1 MKVFEIKLK
10 VYLLQDIM
18 FENIQSEISSFIDG
32 ALGKN
37 AELKKFHERNEFKN
51 YCFDGLYPIE
61 KNKVYSSDNIY
72 TITLRTINKDLAD
85 FFVNK
90 LVNEYNKTIKGLTCE
105 IRIIPKKIIEKIYS
119 ITPAIM
125 KDKNGYWKGNLS
137 LQEYEKRIIENLI
150 KKYNYFMN
158 SKINEN
164 FQLYDSISF
173 KNKRPIPSN
182 YKNVTLLGD
191 KISLNISQ
199 EALAQEIAYMSL
211 GTGVLEMNAR
221 GYGFVNYRWL

>member
-119 ITPAIM
+119 ITPVIM

>member
-1 MKVFEIKLK
+1 MILWTFLC
-10 VYLLQDIM
+10 
-18 FENIQSEISSFIDG
+18 N
-32 ALGKN
+32 
-37 AELKKFHERNEFKN
+37 
-51 YCFDGLYPIE
+51 
-61 KNKVYSSDNIY
+61 
-72 TITLRTINKDLAD
+72 
-85 FFVNK
+85 
-90 LVNEYNKTIKGLTCE
+90 
-105 IRIIPKKIIEKIYS
+105 
-119 ITPAIM
+119 
-125 KDKNGYWKGNLS
+125 
-137 LQEYEKRIIENLI
+137 IIENLI

-173 KNKRPIPSN
+173 KNNRPIPSN

>member
-90 LVNEYNKTIKGLTCE
+90 LVNEYRKTIKGLTCE

>member
-51 YCFDGLYPIE
+51 YCFDGLYPVE
-61 KNKVYSSDNIY
+61 KNKVYSSSNIY

-90 LVNEYNKTIKGLTCE
+90 LVNGYSKTIKGLTCE

-150 KKYNYFMN
+150 KKIGKDDIVASYGRQIAREEATILEKFAREFNYPDFDLLKSSSDIKKLGIKTFFMTN
-158 SKINEN
+158 VCSAFITDEFWKING
-164 FQLYDSISF
+164 SF
-173 KNKRPIPSN
+173 
-182 YKNVTLLGD
+182 G
-191 KISLNISQ
+191 
-199 EALAQEIAYMSL
+199 
-211 GTGVLEMNAR
+211 
-221 GYGFVNYRWL
+221 

>member
-51 YCFDGLYPIE
+51 YCFDGLYPVE
-61 KNKVYSSDNIY
+61 KNKVYSSSNIY

>member
-90 LVNEYNKTIKGLTCE
+90 LVNEYSKTIKGLTCE

-119 ITPAIM
+119 ITPVIM

-173 KNKRPIPSN
+173 KNKKPIPSN

>member
-51 YCFDGLYPIE
+51 YCFDGLYPVE
-61 KNKVYSSDNIY
+61 KNKVYSSGNIY

>member
-51 YCFDGLYPIE
+51 YCFDGLYPVE
-61 KNKVYSSDNIY
+61 KNKVYSSSNIY

-90 LVNEYNKTIKGLTCE
+90 LVNGYSKTIK
-105 IRIIPKKIIEKIYS
+105 R
-119 ITPAIM
+119 
-125 KDKNGYWKGNLS
+125 
-137 LQEYEKRIIENLI
+137 
-150 KKYNYFMN
+150 
-158 SKINEN
+158 
-164 FQLYDSISF
+164 
-173 KNKRPIPSN
+173 
-182 YKNVTLLGD
+182 
-191 KISLNISQ
+191 
-199 EALAQEIAYMSL
+199 AY
-211 GTGVLEMNAR
+211 V
-221 GYGFVNYRWL
+221 

>member
-1 MKVFEIKLK
+1 
-10 VYLLQDIM
+10 
-18 FENIQSEISSFIDG
+18 
-32 ALGKN
+32 
-37 AELKKFHERNEFKN
+37 
-51 YCFDGLYPIE
+51 
-61 KNKVYSSDNIY
+61 
-72 TITLRTINKDLAD
+72 
-85 FFVNK
+85 
-90 LVNEYNKTIKGLTCE
+90 
-105 IRIIPKKIIEKIYS
+105 
-119 ITPAIM
+119 M